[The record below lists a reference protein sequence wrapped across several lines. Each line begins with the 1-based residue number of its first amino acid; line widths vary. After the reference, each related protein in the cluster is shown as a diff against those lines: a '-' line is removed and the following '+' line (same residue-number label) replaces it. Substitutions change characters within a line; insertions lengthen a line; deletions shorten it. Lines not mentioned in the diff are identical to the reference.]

1 MIKIPSN
8 FNFFNKLQR
17 TFLKDEEKKFIKLN
31 KFLPQRTSKK
41 IILLEITEDYYFL
54 IHNSLLLKEK
64 MFLNKKIIGIW
75 TKCLKRDEGKLNFI
89 RFLLNYLINLLLK
102 YKWSRLYKSIG
113 VSSVISLNDNF
124 ISNILLNN
132 NLITNKKYEINKSEI
147 LKLSYKKIKIGDLI
161 YDYYLRYY
169 LKATFDVSNIF
180 VINKML
186 NYIQRSYQNL
196 EKFYKV
202 NKKNLFCYIPQ
213 YASYIQHGLPVRYFL
228 KKRVPVIGGMTSNQ
242 YVKKFTI
249 NDFLHSYKCQ
259 SVKREFHKLNNKNQK
274 RRDARLTLINKF
286 SGNFVKGYE
295 YMKSNP
301 FKKNKSNLKLNFDVV
316 IFLPNFVDE
325 PHCYGNLVFNDFYEW
340 IVETIEYFK
349 NIKEIKLAIKIHP
362 NSLYASEITT
372 NKLRDKY
379 FDLIWLEKNVSNR
392 IIFKNNPRLII
403 SPYGTV
409 LHEAAYHGII
419 PLAAGVNPYMSYRF
433 VFTPKNKKEYFI
445 LLNKGING
453 QLKLEKDFKKKIEE
467 CYYMLF
473 LYNND
478 YLENTSRKLY
488 LKKNISK
495 PGDVHNASKIMK
507 IFLKENI

>member
-1 MIKIPSN
+1 MNIWS
-8 FNFFNKLQR
+8 Q
-17 TFLKDEEKKFIKLN
+17 
-31 KFLPQRTSKK
+31 
-41 IILLEITEDYYFL
+41 ILL
-54 IHNSLLLKEK
+54 
-64 MFLNKKIIGIW
+64 
-75 TKCLKRDEGKLNFI
+75 
-89 RFLLNYLINLLLK
+89 
-102 YKWSRLYKSIG
+102 
-113 VSSVISLNDNF
+113 
-124 ISNILLNN
+124 
-132 NLITNKKYEINKSEI
+132 
-147 LKLSYKKIKIGDLI
+147 
-161 YDYYLRYY
+161 
-169 LKATFDVSNIF
+169 
-180 VINKML
+180 
-186 NYIQRSYQNL
+186 
-196 EKFYKV
+196 
-202 NKKNLFCYIPQ
+202 
-213 YASYIQHGLPVRYFL
+213 
-228 KKRVPVIGGMTSNQ
+228 
-242 YVKKFTI
+242 
-249 NDFLHSYKCQ
+249 
-259 SVKREFHKLNNKNQK
+259 
-274 RRDARLTLINKF
+274 
-286 SGNFVKGYE
+286 
-295 YMKSNP
+295 
-301 FKKNKSNLKLNFDVV
+301 KKNKSNLKLNFDVV

-392 IIFKNNPRLII
+392 IIFKNKPRLII

-409 LHEAAYHGII
+409 LHEAAYHGVI

-507 IFLKENI
+507 IFLKGNI